1 VAASRQ
7 ELEALYRD
15 RYLGFRRALAA
26 TCGSYELA
34 HDVVQEAFAR
44 ALAQRH
50 RYRGDAPL
58 GAWVW
63 GIAAHVV
70 REQRRGVAPAPL
82 GEVVDGEVIDSRLA
96 GPAHDPGLDDVL
108 RALPP
113 RRRLI
118 VFLRYFA
125 DLSYAEIAAVCKIS
139 EGTVAASIAQARASI
154 AETLEREATAEARAS

>member
-1 VAASRQ
+1 MPASATD
-7 ELEALYRD
+7 LEALYRE

-26 TCGSYELA
+26 ATGSYELA

-44 ALAQRH
+44 ALTNPQ
-50 RYRGDAPL
+50 RYRGNAPL

-63 GIAAHVV
+63 GIAV
-70 REQRRGVAPAPL
+70 RVASEERRSFGLASL
-82 GEVVDGEVIDSRLA
+82 DEVIEAELPE
-96 GPAHDPGLDDVL
+96 PARDPELREAL

-118 VFLRYFA
+118 FFLRYFA
-125 DLSYAEIAAVCKIS
+125 DMTYREIAETCRIS

-154 AETLEREATAEARAS
+154 AEALETTDHVRAGAPD